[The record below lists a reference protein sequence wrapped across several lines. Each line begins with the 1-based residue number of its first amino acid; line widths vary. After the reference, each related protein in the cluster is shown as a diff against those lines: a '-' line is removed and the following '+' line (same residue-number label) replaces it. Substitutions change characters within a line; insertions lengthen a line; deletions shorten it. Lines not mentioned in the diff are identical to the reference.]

1 LLISDLTYSPP
12 LGDFQMQGESMLFN
26 IRLLSS
32 ELVAIAREELHC
44 DANEDDILVE
54 EASTSMGSKV
64 LIIRRM
70 TLIAFEDQW

>member
-1 LLISDLTYSPP
+1 
-12 LGDFQMQGESMLFN
+12 MQGESMLFN

-64 LIIRRM
+64 LII
-70 TLIAFEDQW
+70 